1 MLTCRCHERVSTLES
16 FDFSSQTQ
24 FSINIPYQTLTM
36 SEKEKPKPKPMGGG
50 LVLYP
55 ELLKTTASSDSTIS
69 SAPVIYK
76 QPEAASDAQTAA
88 KKLNTGIS

>member
-1 MLTCRCHERVSTLES
+1 MT
-16 FDFSSQTQ
+16 
-24 FSINIPYQTLTM
+24 
-36 SEKEKPKPKPMGGG
+36 EKSKPKPTGGG

-55 ELLKTTASSDSTIS
+55 ELLTGNASSDSTIS

-76 QPEAASDAQTAA
+76 QPETAPDAQTAT